1 MKPRRFIIFLSI
13 IFITVLSNFSYA
25 QKDEI
30 KINQLDSLGRKDGY
44 WIDTT
49 EHLRKELYYRN
60 GKLHG
65 MTKYYNR
72 HTNCIDLIE
81 EYDNGKPSGIWYTFG
96 DLGRIIGLQK
106 DFKKNTD
113 VIVFDSGRKHIFK
126 NRCYFVIYHTNGRK
140 ESEGILLYDEYAFSD
155 LSHEFGEWKYYDES
169 EKLIRTKTF
178 K

>member
-1 MKPRRFIIFLSI
+1 MKPRRFIIFLSVV
-13 IFITVLSNFSYA
+13 FITVLSNFSYA

-30 KINQLDSLGRKDGY
+30 KINQFDSLGRKDGY

-49 EHLRKELYYRN
+49 EHLRKELYYRH

-65 MTKYYNR
+65 IIKYYNR

-81 EYDNGKPSGIWYTFG
+81 EYDNGKPSGIWYGF
-96 DLGRIIGLQK
+96 DELGRIWFTQK
-106 DFKKNTD
+106 DFAKNID
-113 VIVFDSGRKHIFK
+113 IMFYDSGVKHLFK
-126 NRCYFVIYHTNGRK
+126 NKCYLTFYYANGRK
-140 ESEGILLYDEYAFSD
+140 ESEGIMLYDEFVFSD
-155 LSHEFGEWKYYDES
+155 LSNEFGKWKYYDES